1 MKYGYDIEHPNSI
14 SLVVYANFYVQFTL
28 ILVSLKY
35 IGVKVIVA
43 SFNNQGSNRYCPLI
57 STFQIQ

>member
-14 SLVVYANFYVQFTL
+14 SLVVYAHFYVQFTL

-43 SFNNQGSNRYCPLI
+43 S
-57 STFQIQ
+57 